1 MTEFECFKI
10 QLKNMIK
17 EELEGKRQFK
27 KCDFNN
33 LSDVQKSTHNELLK
47 QLNLYANLQ
56 KVLVNTNSQL
66 TALYQKQYKQSI
78 KTINEIIID
87 NLSLR
92 NTSYLHILSNHSD
105 EVDLKTVREI
115 EALPFLAKI
124 KKLNIPLDETINF
137 EKKTNHQVTPDA
149 TQIIKRLKRFDL
161 YLQSFSA
168 SKELKEKV
176 FSNYIK
182 KQTDQLQKV
191 SMFFSSHQATDELM
205 ACFNSY
211 FIEKEKF
218 TLELSIEKTQ
228 TSPNKKIKL

>member
-176 FSNYIK
+176 FSK
-182 KQTDQLQKV
+182 KKG
-191 SMFFSSHQATDELM
+191 
-205 ACFNSY
+205 N
-211 FIEKEKF
+211 I
-218 TLELSIEKTQ
+218 
-228 TSPNKKIKL
+228 P